1 MGYLLRIS
9 VAVIGVLLIRG
20 LLYPRGWGRRSIPSA
35 LFAVIGLALT
45 LPLASYSRLGLLL
58 TLAGG
63 AVLLFPYRKLAV
75 RYLKAR
81 TRAGLRQL
89 AQHWGTALNE
99 DPKSGRWDVVRDE
112 GGSKAWVGNVLT
124 HKGPIDPGVKRKEV
138 GYMLAFVRELSERPS
153 FLCSLMLGWDKPR
166 YFEREWRATSVIH
179 GEFLSLAF
187 GELGLE
193 SERGRATGGLANEL
207 RPYDDFAGDSATT
220 LAAMS
225 TDPVEFARVFGPELL
240 EELGK
245 VASQTYP
252 YELNVTPTSV
262 NVYTTYCG
270 WDAQKA
276 NLDFIDKLVERLE
289 THR

>member
-9 VAVIGVLLIRG
+9 VAAVGVLLVRG
-20 LLYPRGWGRRSIPSA
+20 LLYPRGWGGRSIPSA
-35 LFAVIGLALT
+35 LFAVIGLAMM
-45 LPLASYSRLGLLL
+45 LPLANYSGIGLVL
-58 TLAGG
+58 TLAGS
-63 AVLLFPYRKLAV
+63 AVLLFPYRKVAV
-75 RYLKAR
+75 RYMKAR

-89 AQHWGTALNE
+89 AQLWGTALSE

-124 HKGPIDPGVKRKEV
+124 HKGAIDPGVKRREV
-138 GYMLAFVRELSERPS
+138 GYMLAFVRELSEKPP

-166 YFEREWRATSVIH
+166 YFQREWRATSVIH
-179 GEFLSLAF
+179 GEFLSLPF

-193 SERGRATGGLANEL
+193 SERGRATGGLLNEL
-207 RPYDDFAGDSATT
+207 RPYDGFAGDSAIRLT
-220 LAAMS
+220 AMG
-225 TDPVEFARVFGPELL
+225 TDRVEFARVFTPELL
-240 EELGK
+240 EVLGK

-252 YELNVTPTSV
+252 YELNVTPSSV

-289 THR
+289 VDR